1 MHYVKTSLHFVT
13 VRDSVPKFFYSSLNR
28 ANPSL
33 MRFPREGADGLEAR
47 YYQLNKIYILI
58 AKCKKSKK
66 KEREKRIEELTLLL
80 FFLFNSG
87 ISYILAEGCC
97 SSRPW

>member
-1 MHYVKTSLHFVT
+1 MLVDPSQHAYIREHISVMHYVKTSLHFVT

-66 KEREKRIEELTLLL
+66 KKEKKELK
-80 FFLFNSG
+80 S
-87 ISYILAEGCC
+87 
-97 SSRPW
+97 